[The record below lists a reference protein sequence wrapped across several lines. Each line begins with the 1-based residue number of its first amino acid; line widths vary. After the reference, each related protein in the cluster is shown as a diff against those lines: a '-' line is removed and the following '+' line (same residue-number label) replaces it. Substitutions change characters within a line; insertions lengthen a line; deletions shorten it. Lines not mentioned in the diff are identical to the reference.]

1 VVGVKI
7 VSLSLTP
14 EGGGAPVSVFSQAA
28 SGWMVNL
35 VQLDQINE
43 LLDNAAVPV
52 GTYTAATLTISA
64 NPGDLVL
71 TTAADPEVGFAGAA
85 GVTIPTDQI
94 QIQGTTGTTGSL
106 TVPVKVTLA
115 TPLVVTT
122 SGSNALDLE
131 FDLAHPA
138 FIVAHTPPAAGMTIW
153 AVNFNGPVRHHPIA
167 DIRHLVLRQVYGNV
181 ASVAADNTSM
191 TITKEMPL
199 LPVANPETS
208 VASTTALVILA
219 DATNGTIFTDV
230 DAKTVTTLKNF
241 STLAQALVNRFVRV
255 TARYQ
260 EDGSLVAVR
269 IWASNTFND
278 IWKSPEGHVLHVD
291 SVNDLITVSNESGG
305 SVPVTVT
312 ANTQFFFRTPANG
325 AADADAIAVG
335 TSFLAN
341 ADLVRGFKVHV
352 SAADPLATPLVAQSI
367 DIETAAYSGV
377 ISAAGTMGFTDTRQF
392 RTASDD
398 YTVNL
403 DYIANASANG
413 DDSDGNSIVGFKF
426 WNFAYPTLVTSGTAA
441 IPAFVTA
448 TSGAVN
454 FGGTVGPLP
463 AWGVSYAV
471 WADPANATG
480 WAIPATILLPTP
492 VPLGTVATAL
502 LSNAFTMN
510 VAGGST
516 PGVVDVSTTPGSA
529 TLVYQVD
536 RVNNVVTVSAIDITT
551 SGGLASVTTGLAVG
565 AFVKVYGVPQ
575 ADGTLKAYVIAY
587 FTGTAPAS

>member
-1 VVGVKI
+1 
-7 VSLSLTP
+7 
-14 EGGGAPVSVFSQAA
+14 
-28 SGWMVNL
+28 
-35 VQLDQINE
+35 
-43 LLDNAAVPV
+43 
-52 GTYTAATLTISA
+52 
-64 NPGDLVL
+64 
-71 TTAADPEVGFAGAA
+71 
-85 GVTIPTDQI
+85 
-94 QIQGTTGTTGSL
+94 
-106 TVPVKVTLA
+106 
-115 TPLVVTT
+115 
-122 SGSNALDLE
+122 
-131 FDLAHPA
+131 
-138 FIVAHTPPAAGMTIW
+138 
-153 AVNFNGPVRHHPIA
+153 
-167 DIRHLVLRQVYGNV
+167 
-181 ASVAADNTSM
+181 
-191 TITKEMPL
+191 
-199 LPVANPETS
+199 
-208 VASTTALVILA
+208 
-219 DATNGTIFTDV
+219 
-230 DAKTVTTLKNF
+230 
-241 STLAQALVNRFVRV
+241 
-255 TARYQ
+255 
-260 EDGSLVAVR
+260 
-269 IWASNTFND
+269 
-278 IWKSPEGHVLHVD
+278 VD